1 MHVGATIRLLRL
13 GAGLS
18 LRDLAER
25 IGVSSAYLSRVE
37 NGRDAPPTA
46 DRLEAIARELSLP
59 PALLLEVAGRVSPFL
74 SSYMREVPAA
84 SALFVD
90 IARRNLDAAAI
101 ARVRELLDRE
111 LAALPASSERR
122 ALPLSALLSPSRV
135 VLGLSA
141 SRVADVFDVL
151 ASRLVEG
158 TSAKPKQLAE
168 SMHERERESST
179 MIGGG
184 VMVPQAFA
192 PGPPLA
198 ALATLR
204 RPLAVDAPDGEKLR
218 LVIAIRTSERGFDHL
233 AQLAEVARLSAH
245 GAVDQL
251 CRARTAEELVA
262 ALSPIER
269 AR

>member
-13 GAGLS
+13 GAGIG

-46 DRLEAIARELSLP
+46 DRLEAIARELALP

-90 IARRNLDAAAI
+90 IARRNLDAEAI
-101 ARVRELLDRE
+101 ARVREVLERE
-111 LAALPASSERR
+111 LPAPREPSAVRR
-122 ALPLSALLSPSRV
+122 APPLPSLLAPGRV

-141 SRVADVFDVL
+141 ARVSDVLDVL
-151 ASRLVEG
+151 AARLGEG
-158 TSAKPKQLAE
+158 SSVGTKQLAE
-168 SMHERERESST
+168 SMRERERESST
-179 MIGGG
+179 LIGGG

-198 ALATLR
+198 ALVVLR
-204 RPLAVDAPDGEKLR
+204 RPLAVEAPDGEKLR
-218 LVIAIRTSERGFDHL
+218 VAIAVRASERGHGHL

-245 GAVDQL
+245 GGVELL
-251 CRARTAEELVA
+251 CRARTADE
-262 ALSPIER
+262 ALAVLTGLR
-269 AR
+269 